1 MTLTKSFGYALRGI
15 LYVALTGADQ
25 RRIQLDEISQA
36 LGLPRYF
43 LGKVMLRMAKE
54 GILDSGK
61 GHNGGFCVNERT
73 LSTTLYQLMEL
84 TGNPHEAG
92 TCALSL
98 RKCNALNP
106 CPIHQEA
113 TVINAQWN
121 ALFAHKTIRDL
132 LNKNREGFLESLI
145 VD

>member
-15 LYVALTGADQ
+15 LYVALSGADK
-25 RRIQLDEISQA
+25 RRIQLDEISKT
-36 LGLPRYF
+36 LRLPRYF
-43 LGKVMLRMAKE
+43 LGKVMLRLAKE

-61 GHNGGFCVNERT
+61 GYNGGFCVNEST
-73 LSTTLYQLMEL
+73 LDTTLYQLLEL

-98 RKCNALNP
+98 KKCNPQNP

-113 TVINAQWN
+113 TVINDQWN
-121 ALFAHKTIRDL
+121 RLFAKKTIRDL
-132 LNKNREGFLESLI
+132 LARSESNLLESLTI
-145 VD
+145 D